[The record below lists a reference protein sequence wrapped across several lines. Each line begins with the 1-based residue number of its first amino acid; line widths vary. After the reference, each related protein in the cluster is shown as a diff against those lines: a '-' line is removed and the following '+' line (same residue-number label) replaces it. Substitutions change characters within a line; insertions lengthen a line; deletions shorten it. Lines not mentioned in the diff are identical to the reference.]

1 MRSHVYILSPLTHQC
16 RPSQSLDRRA
26 ASCVHEPTRRS
37 RRCSRTCKLNPVVG
51 DICLILQGDL
61 VKVLEAEVG
70 GVLITLRNEVPALGD
85 SLANSPDLL
94 GGTLGGILDNLL
106 GGGLSKLGK

>member
-1 MRSHVYILSPLTHQC
+1 MRTHVYILSTLTHQC
-16 RPSQSLDRRA
+16 RPSQSHDRGA
-26 ASCVHEPTRRS
+26 ASCIQEPTRRS
-37 RRCSRTCKLNPVVG
+37 RRCSRTCESNPVFS
-51 DICLILQGDL
+51 DICLISQGDL

-106 GGGLSKLGK
+106 GGGLSKLGQ